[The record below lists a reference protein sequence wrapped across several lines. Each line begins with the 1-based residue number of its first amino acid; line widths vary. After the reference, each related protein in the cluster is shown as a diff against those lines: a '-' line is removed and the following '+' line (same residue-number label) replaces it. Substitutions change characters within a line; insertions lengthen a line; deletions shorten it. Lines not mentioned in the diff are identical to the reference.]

1 MLLRTTARG
10 PLRHAAGL
18 AVLLAFYALG
28 EAAARLGRLPLPGSV
43 VGMLLLAAALHLRRV
58 SVSRVEPAAGVLLRH
73 MGLLFVPPG
82 VALMLQ
88 YELLRREWLPVVAAG
103 AASTVAV
110 MAAVG
115 WLQQRLEGDG

>member
-1 MLLRTTARG
+1 MREAGWR
-10 PLRHAAGL
+10 RAAGL
-18 AVLLAFYALG
+18 AILLGFYGLG

-43 VGMLLLAAALHLRRV
+43 VGMLLLAGALRLRWLPA
-58 SVSRVEPAAGVLLRH
+58 SRVEAAAGLLLRH

-88 YELLRREWLPVVAAG
+88 YDLLRREWLPVVAAG